1 MTGRRGPGETT
12 CVTCGTQPRPAGDG
26 RAGRTGRV
34 AGWLGSRSLVLAGA
48 GAVVVEA
55 GMAVVSWPAACVV
68 PAIAVVAAMAVAPAV
83 MGEY

>member
-12 CVTCGTQPRPAGDG
+12 CVTCGTQPRPAGD
-26 RAGRTGRV
+26 GRV